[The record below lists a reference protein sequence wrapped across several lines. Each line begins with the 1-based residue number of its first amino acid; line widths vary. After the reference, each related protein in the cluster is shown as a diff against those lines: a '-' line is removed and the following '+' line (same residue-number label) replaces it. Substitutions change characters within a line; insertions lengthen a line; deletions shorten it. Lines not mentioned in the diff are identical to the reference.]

1 MLTGSVSVGSTAP
14 APEENAFA
22 NKCACGWK
30 ADSSVRGS
38 REAWAPVRCGAAA
51 GLRLG
56 PAVLRG
62 ERLLSRGLGSAVY
75 EDSLGVGPA
84 LLDWTAVVR
93 VADLMVLGDIS
104 WKVKLLFCL
113 ISLGLLNS
121 CCVEFLVLW
130 GYVTLFLICM
140 FFHPSSAT
148 LSTSKPSFLIFF
160 FYLPLPTPLPWI
172 PKHSVLLTGFILFL
186 LWISELLHLK
196 VCIDLFL
203 FLKKGSIEK
212 YFTYYTIHASKVHT
226 QFSF

>member
-160 FYLPLPTPLPWI
+160 FYLPLP
-172 PKHSVLLTGFILFL
+172 LLYLEFPNIVYFL
-186 LWISELLHLK
+186 LALFYFFSESQNCCILK
-196 VCIDLFL
+196 F
-203 FLKKGSIEK
+203 
-212 YFTYYTIHASKVHT
+212 A
-226 QFSF
+226 